1 MASMFTVVLF
11 TCILQQIP
19 AAPAESFVTLIH
31 KGRAEYWAGRVA
43 QSEKFYLAALK
54 TSEPIGNADRAQLL
68 ADLGDVY
75 VNEDRLP
82 DAEDAYLKA
91 FAIYQ
96 KLANKS
102 QMGLLLRSLGAV
114 YSLQRRDEEALSVLR
129 KALKVAKSDDGQ
141 SDGTFVSQTLNT
153 LGMVYFRKG
162 DVNKSEEF
170 FNQAVRTLPN
180 AESLNRR
187 ADLLNN
193 LGAVY
198 HAKHQFEKAEQY
210 LNGALKVTE
219 GQVGPNHPDLTF
231 TMAALA
237 LLYIDM
243 RQYTH
248 AEQQYLRALEIL
260 GDRPVFE
267 TRVARLLHGLSRNY
281 AMAGRKAD
289 AAATLARAAA
299 LARKHVA
306 EHTDL
311 ASMMDDYALLLRSGG
326 KNKEAEEYRAEA
338 KRARVAAGLVVNA
351 HTFF

>member
-19 AAPAESFVTLIH
+19 AAPAETFVTLTQ
-31 KGRAEYWAGRVA
+31 KARAEYWAGRVA

-54 TSEPIGNADRAQLL
+54 TSEPIGDADRAQLL
-68 ADLGDVY
+68 SDLGDVY
-75 VNEDRLP
+75 VNEDQLP
-82 DAEDAYLKA
+82 EAEHMYLKA
-91 FAIYQ
+91 FAIYE
-96 KLANKS
+96 KLADKKD
-102 QMGLLLRSLGAV
+102 MALLLRNLGAV

-129 KALKVAKSDDGQ
+129 KALKVAKTEDQLG
-141 SDGTFVSQTLNT
+141 GTFVGQTLNT
-153 LGMVYFRKG
+153 LGMVYFRQG
-162 DVNKSEEF
+162 DVNKAEDF

-231 TMAALA
+231 TLAALA
-237 LLYIDM
+237 LLYVDM
-243 RQYTH
+243 RQYTN
-248 AEQQYLRALEIL
+248 AEQQYLRAINIL
-260 GDRPVFE
+260 SDKPVFE

-281 AMAGRKAD
+281 AKGGRKAD

-306 EHTDL
+306 EHADL
-311 ASMMDDYALLLRSGG
+311 ASIMDDYALLLRSGG